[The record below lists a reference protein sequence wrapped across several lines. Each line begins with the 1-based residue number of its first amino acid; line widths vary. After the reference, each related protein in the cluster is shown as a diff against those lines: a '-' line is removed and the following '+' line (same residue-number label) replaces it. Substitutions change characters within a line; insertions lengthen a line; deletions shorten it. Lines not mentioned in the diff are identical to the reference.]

1 MDELQGLVSRRF
13 QLFTQLVMWTIELQK
28 LEACLAD
35 AVPDGA
41 SEDSDFNAILMQL
54 MAKDMRR
61 VDGMDEN
68 LTFLKQQV
76 DEVEHDAVVMGI
88 MLGKRVFDME
98 EKDKVDVILS
108 VVNSEMRSVR
118 SDFDQKLS
126 AAMLSKMDHHK
137 AAEMLEGSGSKDVQE
152 LWAIGRLMVVFWFWT
167 TVGHEDLEEKVK
179 RLQDSQQ
186 QSMLKIAGL
195 RSAHKHAEAQANFA
209 LEKLKRL
216 QLEVGSISDVVT
228 MFQLPR
234 HGAAI
239 QHDKDSGFRSIVSV
253 GAGEKDKGDKPR
265 KSLKG
270 GATMPTRQFEKTKTE
285 GADAV
290 SPDAKLDA
298 SDEVN
303 AARIAKMGR
312 RLLELDSEA

>member
-98 EKDKVDVILS
+98 EKDK
-108 VVNSEMRSVR
+108 E
-118 SDFDQKLS
+118 
-126 AAMLSKMDHHK
+126 KM
-137 AAEMLEGSGSKDVQE
+137 S
-152 LWAIGRLMVVFWFWT
+152 
-167 TVGHEDLEEKVK
+167 
-179 RLQDSQQ
+179 
-186 QSMLKIAGL
+186 
-195 RSAHKHAEAQANFA
+195 
-209 LEKLKRL
+209 
-216 QLEVGSISDVVT
+216 
-228 MFQLPR
+228 
-234 HGAAI
+234 
-239 QHDKDSGFRSIVSV
+239 
-253 GAGEKDKGDKPR
+253 
-265 KSLKG
+265 
-270 GATMPTRQFEKTKTE
+270 
-285 GADAV
+285 
-290 SPDAKLDA
+290 
-298 SDEVN
+298 
-303 AARIAKMGR
+303 
-312 RLLELDSEA
+312 